1 VSDRSTQS
9 RWSHPQLRRVA
20 NWLTAVSIVGL
31 ALVLL
36 GPGLAKLSA
45 GDKAAG
51 LVSAHRRPPP
61 PRASAGA
68 REAGA
73 PTRLAAVTPV
83 GESEQEDWG
92 APADGSLPFS
102 DPELTE
108 DLATS
113 LDCIME
119 PSQVID
125 VRSAVR
131 GRIEKIHVERGESV
145 EAGRVLVELD
155 SSVEQATVD
164 LASRRKRMTIE
175 LDTRSARLELG
186 ERRRQRAEDLH
197 QGNALSVDRRE
208 EAETE
213 ARVAG
218 LELQQARENREL
230 AALELRRAVAL
241 LERRTIRSPISGY
254 VVDQVMSRGEV
265 VDEETILRLAQ
276 TDPLRVEVIL
286 PSDFYGSI
294 RPGMRGEVTPEVPDA
309 GVHVASVAIVDRM
322 VDPASSTFGVRLD
335 LPNPDH
341 SIPGGLRCQVRFLA
355 E

>member
-1 VSDRSTQS
+1 
-9 RWSHPQLRRVA
+9 
-20 NWLTAVSIVGL
+20 
-31 ALVLL
+31 
-36 GPGLAKLSA
+36 
-45 GDKAAG
+45 
-51 LVSAHRRPPP
+51 
-61 PRASAGA
+61 
-68 REAGA
+68 
-73 PTRLAAVTPV
+73 
-83 GESEQEDWG
+83 
-92 APADGSLPFS
+92 
-102 DPELTE
+102 
-108 DLATS
+108 
-113 LDCIME
+113 
-119 PSQVID
+119 
-125 VRSAVR
+125 
-131 GRIEKIHVERGESV
+131 
-145 EAGRVLVELD
+145 
-155 SSVEQATVD
+155 VEQATVD
-164 LASRRKRMTIE
+164 LASRRKRMTVE

-213 ARVAG
+213 ARVAR
-218 LELQQARENREL
+218 LELQQARDNREL
-230 AALELRRAVAL
+230 AALELHRAVAL

-254 VVDQVMSRGEV
+254 VIDRMMSRGEV

-294 RPGMRGEVTPEVPDA
+294 RP
-309 GVHVASVAIVDRM
+309 VAIVDRM